1 MTDREL
7 KVLCPPSLL
16 GRDLV
21 GRVVARDD
29 FAVSQVW
36 DGAAW
41 VDGADV
47 AAVEL
52 APPASPA
59 ALARLGIPVNEEGA

>member
-1 MTDREL
+1 MP

-16 GRDLV
+16 GPDV
-21 GRVVARDD
+21 IGRVVARDG
-29 FAVSQVW
+29 FAVSEVW

-41 VDGADV
+41 VEGADV
-47 AAVEL
+47 ASIEL

-59 ALARLGIPVNEEGA
+59 ALARALGVAPRTLIG

>member
-1 MTDREL
+1 MS

-16 GRDLV
+16 GPDV
-21 GRVVARDD
+21 IGRVVARDG
-29 FAVSQVW
+29 FAVSEVW
-36 DGAAW
+36 DGAVW
-41 VDGADV
+41 VEGADV

-59 ALARLGIPVNEEGA
+59 ALARVLGVAPHPLIG